1 MQCPP
6 RGRALSERTLSH
18 HARRVAVPTYDRAHL
33 SPGVV
38 HIGVGGFHRAH
49 QAVYLDDLAA
59 GGVSMDWG
67 IVGVGLRS
75 TRARDAL
82 VPQDCLYTVVQP
94 GANREEVR
102 VIGALR
108 GCLAATDSREAVL
121 RLLASQRTRLVT
133 LTVTAAGYHVGPR
146 GELACE
152 DPEIAD
158 DLRRPGAPTTL
169 PGYLVEALDRR
180 RRAGVAPFTVMSCDN
195 VPGNG
200 AVARA
205 CVMGLAEARDGRLA
219 RWIGEQVAFPHS
231 MIDRITP
238 RTTIAAR
245 RSLVARHGVA
255 DRWPVT
261 TEAFSQ
267 WIVEDAFCGS
277 RPPLESVGV
286 QFVADVEPFELV
298 KKRLLNGTHCA
309 IAYLGLMAGLETPAQ
324 AMSDPSLGPFTARLM
339 DEEVAPLLPRTTGL
353 DVAAYAR
360 TVRRR
365 LANPRIGDQ
374 LERLSARGATKVP
387 AYLLPSL
394 AAARRARRPFRL
406 LALAVAGWLVA
417 ADRSAH
423 DPLLGELA
431 GEPEVVAAVRTLRS
445 EGVRGALSRSLSA
458 PLEVAA

>member
-1 MQCPP
+1 
-6 RGRALSERTLSH
+6 
-18 HARRVAVPTYDRAHL
+18 
-33 SPGVV
+33 
-38 HIGVGGFHRAH
+38 
-49 QAVYLDDLAA
+49 
-59 GGVSMDWG
+59 
-67 IVGVGLRS
+67 
-75 TRARDAL
+75 
-82 VPQDCLYTVVQP
+82 
-94 GANREEVR
+94 
-102 VIGALR
+102 
-108 GCLAATDSREAVL
+108 
-121 RLLASQRTRLVT
+121 
-133 LTVTAAGYHVGPR
+133 
-146 GELACE
+146 
-152 DPEIAD
+152 
-158 DLRRPGAPTTL
+158 
-169 PGYLVEALDRR
+169 
-180 RRAGVAPFTVMSCDN
+180 
-195 VPGNG
+195 
-200 AVARA
+200 
-205 CVMGLAEARDGRLA
+205 
-219 RWIGEQVAFPHS
+219 
-231 MIDRITP
+231 
-238 RTTIAAR
+238 
-245 RSLVARHGVA
+245 
-255 DRWPVT
+255 VT

-339 DEEVAPLLPRTTGL
+339 DEEVVPLLPRTTGL